1 MAPLKQKGDVA
12 ELAVALDLRRRG
24 YKVAIPF
31 GEDCDYDLVLD
42 RGDSLERIQVKYA
55 TSDGAVIPVRCRSHS
70 LTSGKVKSTKYYT
83 AETIDWLA
91 IYEPTSDCCYYLP
104 AEILGD
110 GRAEL
115 RLRLTPARNNQLL
128 GIRMAA
134 DFLEL

>member
-1 MAPLKQKGDVA
+1 MKQKGDVA